1 MWPWGKRPDMAEQ
14 QLADSRASRAVLTAV
29 VAQLDN
35 TIAELREVTA
45 ELKAVTAERRRGGE
59 HAE

>member
-14 QLADSRASRAVLTAV
+14 QLADSRESRAVLAAV
-29 VAQLDN
+29 VTQLDS

-45 ELKAVTAERRRGGE
+45 ELKAVTAERRRGSDNAG
-59 HAE
+59 